1 LFNFAVLS
9 GNKVQMSYSDKQLQI
24 LETAERLFAGK
35 GFDGT
40 SVRDIADEA
49 GVNVAMISYYF
60 RSKEK
65 LMEALFE
72 QRMGQ
77 IKMRVESLLKDDTL
91 TPIQKMEILI
101 DEHIERVMHRQQF
114 HRIVF
119 CEQVLNKNPFI
130 IKMVNDLKMRNMA
143 VIDKLIQDG
152 QKKGAFKKKVDV
164 VLMLTTMYGTV
175 SHSMVSLDYY
185 REFNHLEA
193 MPEEEYQA
201 MFKKKLTDHIK
212 ALFKAILMYEE

>member
-1 LFNFAVLS
+1 
-9 GNKVQMSYSDKQLQI
+9 MSYSDKQLQI
-24 LETAERLFAGK
+24 LETAERLFANK

-65 LMEALFE
+65 LMETIFE
-72 QRMGQ
+72 QRMGH
-77 IKMRVESLLKDDTL
+77 IKMRVESLLKDDTH
-91 TPIQKMEILI
+91 TPFEKMEILI

-114 HRIVF
+114 HKIMF
-119 CEQVLNKNPFI
+119 CEQILNKNPFI

-143 VIDKLIQDG
+143 VIHKLIEEG
-152 QKKGAFKKKVDV
+152 QKKRAFKKNIDLVM
-164 VLMLTTMYGTV
+164 MLTTMYGTV

-185 REFNHLEA
+185 REYNNLQE
-193 MPEEEYQA
+193 MPEAAYQE
-201 MFKKKLTDHIK
+201 MFKKNLSNHIK
-212 ALFKAILMYEE
+212 ALFKAILKYEE

>member
-1 LFNFAVLS
+1 
-9 GNKVQMSYSDKQLQI
+9 MSYSDKQLQI
-24 LETAERLFAGK
+24 LETAERLFASQ

-40 SVRDIADEA
+40 SVRDIADAA

-65 LMEALFE
+65 LMETLFE
-72 QRMGQ
+72 QRMGH

-91 TPIQKMEILI
+91 TPLQKMEILI
-101 DEHIERVMHRQQF
+101 DEHIDRVMHRQQF

-119 CEQVLNKNPFI
+119 CEQILNKNPFI

-143 VIDKLIQDG
+143 VIHKLIQDG

-164 VLMLTTMYGTV
+164 VMMLTTMYGTV

-185 REFNHLEA
+185 REFNNLQQ
-193 MPEEEYQA
+193 MPEEEYQE
-201 MFKKKLTDHIK
+201 MFKKKLSNHLK

>member
-1 LFNFAVLS
+1 
-9 GNKVQMSYSDKQLQI
+9 MSYSDKQLQI
-24 LETAERLFAGK
+24 LETAERLFARK

-72 QRMGQ
+72 QRMGH
-77 IKMRVESLLKDDTL
+77 IKMRVESLLVDDTH
-91 TPIQKMEILI
+91 TPIEKMEILI

-114 HRIVF
+114 HRIMF
-119 CEQVLNKNPFI
+119 CEQILNKNPFI
-130 IKMVNDLKMRNMA
+130 IKMVNDLKIRNMT
-143 VIDKLIQDG
+143 IIHKLIQDG
-152 QKKGAFKKKVDV
+152 QKKGAFRKKVDV
-164 VLMLTTMYGTV
+164 VMMLTTMYGTV

-185 REFNHLEA
+185 REFNNLQD

-201 MFKKKLTDHIK
+201 MFKKKLSNHIK